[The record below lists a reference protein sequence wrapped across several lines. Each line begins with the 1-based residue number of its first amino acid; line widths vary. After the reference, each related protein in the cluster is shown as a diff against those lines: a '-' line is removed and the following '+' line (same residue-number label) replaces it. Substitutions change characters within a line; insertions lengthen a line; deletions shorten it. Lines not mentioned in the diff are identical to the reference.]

1 MVVVVAL
8 LVVAILGYGLY
19 RARSN
24 SPDRLLLRAYSEQ
37 RTLELRFSGAGY
49 GPLQAR
55 TGTPGSTLAHSQALL
70 EAEAQLG
77 HLLQKTPAKP
87 ELSQQQGRADLL
99 EWSYEAAIA
108 DFQQALESQP
118 KSTEILNDLASGYFE
133 RAESEKN
140 FSDYATAYELQS
152 RALQAGPENPVVLFN
167 RAITAEKLFLLQQS
181 MEDWERYLRVDPSGE
196 WAAES
201 RERLDQVKHAVEA
214 HEGRMRVPLL
224 SPAEFAGA
232 VDPSEPQTWDRV
244 DPRIE
249 QYLSAAITDWL
260 PSAFPG
266 DRKTPA
272 SSDARKA
279 LAVLAVILRER
290 HGDTWLADVIS
301 AESSPALAQA
311 AVTLG
316 QATAADNVTE
326 DFAGGLR
333 DAAKAAEVFKKIGNR
348 AGTLRAQFEEIYALR
363 FSDRF
368 SDCLRKADGLS
379 SALAISSYRWLQA
392 QLRLEQYNCLI
403 GSGQLSGTH
412 ELGNAAYQDA
422 TAAHYPAIALR
433 ALGFLAVDESD
444 EGRPQHSWNLCRDG
458 LARYWSNSVS
468 PTPGYNVYVQLSLLA
483 EDSQRWRV
491 GVALEEQA
499 LAMLGSGENR
509 IERAI
514 EYTLL
519 AHAAAMAEDSEKAKA
534 SLQTAEQLFSSA
546 PQTGVTQNY
555 RLKMEIEEAGIEAQA
570 GSADAALNRLL
581 ALQPRIDRTDNWY
594 TALEYYQALGD
605 LQGKRK
611 NLAGSVAAYESAVA
625 LAERRRSS
633 ITSESDRA
641 SWARQSVTSYRK
653 LVQALL
659 QEKDSANALN
669 AWELYQ
675 SATLRSPGPGTL
687 QASLNEESTII
698 QNALHSLDE
707 HTVLIYVVLPDG
719 IEIWIYDGGNL
730 SEVHIAKDP
739 AQVQIL
745 AQHLEELC
753 AKPSSALSAI
763 QASSKELYQILI
775 APIARNLRHGRP
787 LLIET
792 DDTLAGVPFQVLMDP
807 AGQYLADSNP
817 IVYSRGL
824 SYLASN
830 RREELKVASRTGIS
844 HDDALVVEGGLDTAE
859 PTLQALDDA
868 KIEANAV
875 AHHFPG
881 AHLLT
886 EDQASL
892 PAVKRQLRQ
901 AEVFH
906 FVGHTGTVGSRTGL
920 LLAAAKQKR
929 ESAGIFDSSILD
941 SASLPKLKIAVL
953 SACSTETGRERNTL
967 DPEGLARAFLRAG
980 TPHVV
985 ATRWN
990 IDSAVSSALMRAF
1003 YDSLLSGEKVPA
1015 ALALAEARVRKKEA
1029 HPYYWAA
1036 FDAIGR

>member
-1 MVVVVAL
+1 MLVAIAL
-8 LVVAILGYGLY
+8 LAAFLVGYLLY
-19 RARSN
+19 RARST
-24 SPDRLLLRAYSEQ
+24 SPAGLLLHAYSER
-37 RTLELRFSGAGY
+37 RTLELRMSGAGY
-49 GPLQAR
+49 GPLHPR
-55 TGTPGSTLAHSQALL
+55 TMAGSTLEHSQSLL

-77 HLLQKTPAKP
+77 HLLQQAPAKP

-99 EWSYEAAIA
+99 EWSYEAAIT
-108 DFQQALESQP
+108 DLQQALESQP
-118 KSTEILNDLASGYFE
+118 NSTEILNDLASGYFE

-152 RALQAGPENPVVLFN
+152 RALQAEPDNTVVLFN
-167 RAITAEKLFLLQQS
+167 RAITGEKLFLLHQS
-181 MEDWERYLRVDPSGE
+181 MEDWQRYLRVDASGE

-201 RERLDQVKHAVEA
+201 RERLDHVKHAVEA
-214 HEGRMRVPLL
+214 RKARMRVPLL
-224 SPAEFAGA
+224 SPAEFAGT
-232 VDPSEPQTWDRV
+232 VDPSRPQTWDGV

-249 QYLSAAITDWL
+249 QYLSTALTDWL
-260 PSAFPG
+260 PSAFPV

-279 LAVLAVILRER
+279 LAALTVILRER
-290 HGDTWLADVIS
+290 HGDSWLADLMS
-301 AESSPALAQA
+301 AVPSAALSQA
-311 AVTLG
+311 VAALG

-326 DFAGGLR
+326 DFASGFR
-333 DAAKAAEVFKKIGNR
+333 DAANAVQFFRKAGNR
-348 AGTLRAQFEEIYALR
+348 AGILQSQFEEIYALR
-363 FSDRF
+363 FSERF
-368 SDCLRKADGLS
+368 SDCLVKANTLS
-379 SALAISSYRWLQA
+379 SALARSSYRWLQV

-403 GSGQLSGTH
+403 GSGQLGGTH
-412 ELGNAAYQDA
+412 ELGDIAYEAA

-444 EGRPQHSWNLCRDG
+444 EGRPLHSWNLCRDG
-458 LARYWSNSVS
+458 LAQYWSNSVN

-499 LAMLGSGENR
+499 LSMLDPGANH

-514 EYTLL
+514 EYVLL
-519 AHAAAMAEDSEKAKA
+519 AHAAAMAEDSDKAKA
-534 SLQTAEQLFSSA
+534 NLRTAEQLFSSA
-546 PQTGVTQNY
+546 PQTEITQNY
-555 RLKMEIEEAGIEAQA
+555 RLKMEIEKAGIEAQA
-570 GSADAALNRLL
+570 GSVDAALKRLL
-581 ALQPRIDRTDNWY
+581 ALKPGIDQTSNWY
-594 TALEYYQALGD
+594 TALEYYEELGD

-611 NLAGSVAAYESAVA
+611 NLAESVAAYEMAVA
-625 LAERRRSS
+625 LAELRRSS

-641 SWARQSVTSYRK
+641 SWARQSTSSYRK
-653 LVQALL
+653 LVQTLL
-659 QEKDSANALN
+659 QEKDSTNALN

-675 SATLRSPGPGTL
+675 SATLRSPAPGAL
-687 QASLNEESTII
+687 PASLGEESTVI
-698 QNALHSLDE
+698 QNAFHTLNE

-719 IEIWIYDGGNL
+719 IAIWIYDGGSL
-730 SEVHIAKDP
+730 SEVHLAKDP
-739 AQVQIL
+739 GHVQIL

-753 AKPSSALSAI
+753 AKPSSALPAI
-763 QASSKELYQILI
+763 QTSSKELYQILI
-775 APIARNLRHGRP
+775 APIAGNLRPGRP

-807 AGQYLADSNP
+807 AGRYLADSNP

-824 SYLASN
+824 GYLALN
-830 RREELKVASRTGIS
+830 GKRELRDVSRPVLS
-844 HDDALVVEGGLDTAE
+844 HDAALVVEGEMDTGEPGL
-859 PTLQALDDA
+859 PALDDA
-868 KIEANAV
+868 RIEASAV
-875 AHHFPG
+875 VRHFPG
-881 AHLLT
+881 AHVLT
-886 EDQASL
+886 AGQASL
-892 PAVKRQLRQ
+892 PAVKQQLSQ

-906 FVGHTGTVGSRTGL
+906 FVGHTGTADGRTGL
-920 LLAAAKQKR
+920 VFASAKQKR
-929 ESAGIFDSSILD
+929 ESAGIFDSSALD
-941 SASLPKLKIAVL
+941 SASLPRLKIAVL
-953 SACSTETGRERNTL
+953 SACSTETGSERNTL

-990 IDSAVSSALMRAF
+990 IDSAVSSRLVQAF